1 MKNVEKNSLSFR
13 LKKTGVAAVLL
24 SAVFGLSALSSME
37 YNKPE
42 SAVLKSDASTILG
55 GGSNSGINK
64 DSLVSARAFLGVY
77 KVLMNPACMN
87 CHPAGDI
94 PLQGTDSHL
103 HTMGVQRGVDGKG
116 VTAMKCAN
124 CHQATNLPGPHM
136 PPGNPNWHLPPADM
150 KMVFQGKSPR
160 QLARQLLDPKL
171 NGGKSKADLIK
182 HAAEDQLVAGS
193 WNHGEGKSVPP
204 ISHAEFARLFKLW
217 IDKGAYLPG
226 K

>member
-1 MKNVEKNSLSFR
+1 MKTNGTGRNALHS
-13 LKKTGVAAVLL
+13 KKVGILFLL
-24 SAVFGLSALSSME
+24 LFAIIGMSALSSHE
-37 YNKPE
+37 YERSEAAEKLAKEHNK
-42 SAVLKSDASTILG
+42 
-55 GGSNSGINK
+55 K
-64 DSLVSARAFLGVY
+64 DSIISTSAFIKVY
-77 KVLMNPACMN
+77 KVFMNPACMN

-94 PLQGTDSHL
+94 PLQGPDSHL
-103 HTMGVQRGVDGKG
+103 HTMGVKRGVDGKG
-116 VTAMKCAN
+116 VTTMKCAN
-124 CHQATNLPGPHM
+124 CHQATNLPGLHM

-160 QLARQLLDPKL
+160 ELAKQLLNPKL

-182 HAAEDQLVAGS
+182 HTAEDQLVAGS

-217 IDKGAYLPG
+217 IDKGAYLPA

>member
-1 MKNVEKNSLSFR
+1 MKNLEKNSLRFG
-13 LKKTGVAAVLL
+13 LNKTGVAAVLL
-24 SAVFGLSALSSME
+24 SAVFGLSALSSRE
-37 YNKPE
+37 YQRSDIP
-42 SAVLKSDASTILG
+42 KSKV
-55 GGSNSGINK
+55 NK

-103 HTMGVQRGVDGKG
+103 HTMGVQRGIDGKG
-116 VTAMKCAN
+116 VTSMKCAN

-136 PPGNPNWHLPPADM
+136 PPGNPNWHLPPANM
-150 KMVFQGKSPR
+150 KMVFQGRSPR
-160 QLARQLLDPKL
+160 QLAKQLLDPKL
-171 NGGKSKADLIK
+171 NGGKSKADLVK
-182 HAAEDQLVAGS
+182 HASEDQLVAGS

-204 ISHAEFARLFKLW
+204 ISHAEFARLFKIW
-217 IDKGAYLPG
+217 IDKGAYPPG